1 MAPLQH
7 AILFVVLFHV
17 LATSAAGWLP
27 FKFAL
32 PEALQWPATTLDRT
46 ATSTWDLEAP
56 SVLIGQGMIVGAVLR
71 DASAPQ
77 TVEAFRGIPYALPP
91 VGDRRFKPAI
101 PIGKSQDIVNAT
113 RFGFRCVDFISST
126 RLA

>member
-7 AILFVVLFHV
+7 AILLVVLVHV

-27 FKFAL
+27 FAL

-46 ATSTWDLEAP
+46 ATSTWELEAP

-71 DASAPQ
+71 DPSAPQ
-77 TVEAFRGIPYALPP
+77 TVEAFRGIPYALAP
-91 VGDRRFKPAI
+91 VGDRRFRPAI